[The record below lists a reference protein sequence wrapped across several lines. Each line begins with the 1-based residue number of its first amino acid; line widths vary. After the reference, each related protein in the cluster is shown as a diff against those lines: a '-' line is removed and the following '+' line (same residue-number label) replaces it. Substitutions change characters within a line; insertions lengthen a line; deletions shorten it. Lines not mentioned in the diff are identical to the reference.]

1 MELHQIRYF
10 LSVAETLNFTRA
22 AEQLRVSQPALTT
35 AIRKLEEELGAPLFH
50 REGKRVLLSE
60 LGQIMRPHLA
70 QALERMESAR
80 AAAVNFRLL
89 NKAPLRLGALS
100 TLGLQRLTGFL
111 ADFQREH
118 PGVEL
123 GVHEG
128 LAPQLTAKLEAGELD
143 LALLSVEC
151 GLDAALRVEPLY
163 AERYVVIFPPGHRFQ
178 QQNALTLA
186 EVSGEAY
193 VDRLA
198 CEMREMV
205 MAVCAQR
212 DVELYATFRSERED
226 WVQGMV
232 AAGMGFAFMP
242 EHSITHGGVLARP
255 LVDPVVT
262 RTVALVHMPGRPF
275 SPAAAA
281 FARMARSYVWPD

>member
-22 AEQLRVSQPALTT
+22 AEHLHVSQPALTT
-35 AIRKLEEELGAPLFH
+35 AVRKLEEELGAPLFH

-70 QALERMESAR
+70 QALERMERAR
-80 AAAVNFRLL
+80 EAAVNFRLL
-89 NKAPLRLGALS
+89 NKAPLNVGVLG
-100 TLGLQRLTGFL
+100 TVGPQRLTPFL
-111 ADFQREH
+111 AAFQRDH

-128 LAPQLTAKLEAGELD
+128 GAPSLCARLEAGDID
-143 LALLSVEC
+143 LAVLSVEC
-151 GLDAALRVEPLY
+151 GIDGGYRVEPLY
-163 AERYVVIFPPGHRFQ
+163 VERYVVIAPLGHRFQ
-178 QQNALTLA
+178 QLNAVTLGD
-186 EVSGEAY
+186 VSGEAY

-198 CEMREMV
+198 CELREMV
-205 MAVCAQR
+205 MAVCGER
-212 DVELYATFRSERED
+212 EVELYATFRSERED

-242 EHSITHGGVLARP
+242 EYSVTQGGVLTRP
-255 LVDPVVT
+255 LSDPAVS

-275 SPAAAA
+275 SPPAAA
-281 FARMARSYVWPD
+281 FARMARSYPWLS

>member
-22 AEQLRVSQPALTT
+22 AEHLHVSQPALTT
-35 AIRKLEEELGAPLFH
+35 AVRKLEEELGAPLFH

-70 QALERMESAR
+70 EALVRMESAR
-80 AAAVNFRLL
+80 EAAVNFRLL
-89 NKAPLRLGALS
+89 NKAPLKVGALS
-100 TLGLQRLTGFL
+100 TVGPQRLTRFL
-111 ADFQREH
+111 AAFQREH

-128 LAPQLTAKLEAGELD
+128 GPPNLCARLEAGEID

-151 GLDAALRVEPLY
+151 GLDGGYRVEPLY
-163 AERYVVIFPPGHRFQ
+163 VERYMVIAPHGHRFQ
-178 QQNALTLA
+178 HLNAVSLA
-186 EVSGEAY
+186 DLSGEAY

-198 CEMREMV
+198 CELREMV
-205 MAVCAQR
+205 MAVCGERA
-212 DVELYATFRSERED
+212 VELYATFRSERED

-242 EHSITHGGVLARP
+242 EYSVTQGDVLARP
-255 LVDPVVT
+255 LIDPQVS

-275 SPAAAA
+275 SPPAAA
-281 FARMARSYVWPD
+281 FARMARSYPWTS

>member
-35 AIRKLEEELGAPLFH
+35 AVRKLEEELGAPLFH

-60 LGQIMRPHLA
+60 LGQIMRPHLM

-80 AAAVNFRLL
+80 EAATNFRLL
-89 NKAPLRLGALS
+89 NKAPLKVGAMS
-100 TLGLQRLTGFL
+100 TIGPQRLTRFL

-128 LAPQLTAKLEAGELD
+128 LASQLAARLDAGEID

-151 GLDAALRVEPLY
+151 GLDAGFRIEPLY

-178 QQNALTLA
+178 QLNALTLG
-186 EVSGEAY
+186 ELSGEPY

-198 CEMREMV
+198 CELREMV

-212 DVELYATFRSERED
+212 EVELYATFRSERED

-242 EHSITHGGVLARP
+242 EYSVTQAGLLSRP
-255 LVDPVVT
+255 LVEPPVS

-281 FARMARSYVWPD
+281 FARMARGYAWPG

>member
-22 AEQLRVSQPALTT
+22 AEQLHVSQPALTT

-80 AAAVNFRLL
+80 EAAVNFRLL
-89 NKAPLRLGALS
+89 NKAPMKLGVLGTIGSRRLA
-100 TLGLQRLTGFL
+100 RFL
-111 ADFQREH
+111 AAFQREH

-123 GVHEG
+123 GMHEG
-128 LAPQLTAKLEAGELD
+128 TPQSLCARLEAGELD
-143 LALLSVEC
+143 LAVLSVEC
-151 GLDAALRVEPLY
+151 GLDEGYRVEPLY
-163 AERYVVIFPPGHRFQ
+163 AERYVVIAPPGHRFQ
-178 QQNALTLA
+178 QLNAVTLA
-186 EVSGEAY
+186 DVSGEAY

-198 CEMREMV
+198 CELREMV
-205 MAVCAQR
+205 MAVCGQR
-212 DVELYATFRSERED
+212 EVELYATFRSERED

-232 AAGMGFAFMP
+232 AAGMGFAFAP
-242 EHSITHGGVLARP
+242 EFSVVHGGLLTRP
-255 LVDPVVT
+255 LVDPQVS
-262 RTVALVHMPGRPF
+262 RTIALVHMPGRPF
-275 SPAAAA
+275 SPPAAA
-281 FARMARSYVWPD
+281 FTRMARGYAWAD

>member
-10 LSVAETLNFTRA
+10 LSVADTLNFTRA
-22 AEQLRVSQPALTT
+22 AEQLHVSQPALTT
-35 AIRKLEEELGAPLFH
+35 AVRKLEEELGAPLFH

-80 AAAVNFRLL
+80 EAASNFRLL
-89 NKAPLRLGALS
+89 NKAPLKLGVMA
-100 TLGLQRLTGFL
+100 TVGPQRLTRLL

-128 LAPQLTAKLEAGELD
+128 LAGPLGARLEAGELD

-151 GLDAALRVEPLY
+151 GLDAGFRVEPLY

-178 QQNALTLA
+178 QLDAVSLA

-198 CEMREMV
+198 CELREMV
-205 MAVCAQR
+205 MAVCGQR
-212 DVELYATFRSERED
+212 QVELYATFRSERED

-242 EHSITHGGVLARP
+242 EYSVTQGGLLSRP
-255 LVDPVVT
+255 LSDPPVS

-281 FARMARSYVWPD
+281 FSRMARAYPWLT

>member
-10 LSVAETLNFTRA
+10 LSAAETLNFTRA
-22 AEQLRVSQPALTT
+22 AEQLHVSQPALTT
-35 AIRKLEEELGAPLFH
+35 AVRKLEEELGAPLFH

-80 AAAVNFRLL
+80 EAATNFRLL
-89 NKAPLRLGALS
+89 NKAPLKVGAMS
-100 TLGLQRLTGFL
+100 TIGPQRLTHFL
-111 ADFQREH
+111 AAFQREH

-128 LAPQLTAKLEAGELD
+128 LAPQLGARLESGELD

-151 GLDAALRVEPLY
+151 GLEGYRFEPLY
-163 AERYVVIFPPGHRFQ
+163 VERYVVIAPPGHRFQ
-178 QQNALTLA
+178 QQNAVTLA
-186 EVSGEAY
+186 DLAGEAY

-198 CEMREMV
+198 CELRERV
-205 MAVCAQR
+205 MAACGERA
-212 DVELYATFRSERED
+212 VELYATFRSERED
-226 WVQGMV
+226 WIQGMV

-242 EHSITHGGVLARP
+242 EYSVTQAGLLTRP
-255 LVDPVVT
+255 LVEPEVA
-262 RTVALVHMPGRPF
+262 RTVALAHMPGRPF
-275 SPAAAA
+275 TPPAAA
-281 FARMARSYVWPD
+281 FARMARAYPWLR

>member
-22 AEQLRVSQPALTT
+22 AEQLHVSQPALTT
-35 AIRKLEEELGAPLFH
+35 AVRKLEEELGAPLFH

-70 QALERMESAR
+70 QALDRMESAR
-80 AAAVNFRLL
+80 EAATNFRLL
-89 NKAPLRLGALS
+89 NKAPLKVGALG
-100 TLGLQRLTGFL
+100 TIGPQRLTRFL
-111 ADFQREH
+111 AVFQREH

-128 LAPQLTAKLEAGELD
+128 AAPSLCARLEAGELD

-151 GLDAALRVEPLY
+151 GIDEAYRVEPLY
-163 AERYVVIFPPGHRFQ
+163 AERYVVIAQAGHRFQ
-178 QQNALTLA
+178 QLNALSL
-186 EVSGEAY
+186 EDVSGEAY

-198 CEMREMV
+198 CELREMV
-205 MAVCAQR
+205 MAVCGQR
-212 DVELYATFRSERED
+212 QVELYATFRSERED

-232 AAGMGFAFMP
+232 ACGMGFAFMP
-242 EHSITHGGVLARP
+242 EFSVTHQGLLTRP
-255 LVDPVVT
+255 LVDPQVA

-275 SPAAAA
+275 SPPAAA
-281 FARMARSYVWPD
+281 FARMARAYPWLD

>member
-10 LSVAETLNFTRA
+10 LSAAETLNFTRA
-22 AEQLRVSQPALTT
+22 AEQLHVSQPALTT
-35 AIRKLEEELGAPLFH
+35 AVRKLEEELGAPLFH

-80 AAAVNFRLL
+80 EAATNFRLL
-89 NKAPLRLGALS
+89 NKAPLKVGAM
-100 TLGLQRLTGFL
+100 TTIGPQRLTHFL
-111 ADFQREH
+111 AAFQREH

-128 LAPQLTAKLEAGELD
+128 LAPQLGARLDSGELD

-151 GLDAALRVEPLY
+151 GLEGYRFEPLY
-163 AERYVVIFPPGHRFQ
+163 VERYVVIAPPGHRFQ
-178 QQNALTLA
+178 QQNAVTLA
-186 EVSGEAY
+186 DLAGEAY

-198 CEMREMV
+198 CELRERV
-205 MAVCAQR
+205 MAVCGERAI
-212 DVELYATFRSERED
+212 ELYATFRSERED
-226 WVQGMV
+226 WIQGMV

-242 EHSITHGGVLARP
+242 EYSVTQAGLLTRP
-255 LVDPVVT
+255 LVEPEVA
-262 RTVALVHMPGRPF
+262 RTVALAHMPGRPF
-275 SPAAAA
+275 TPPAAA
-281 FARMARSYVWPD
+281 FARMARAYPWLR